1 MIKAGT
7 PVEMELKSG
16 SEDYSKLRSKVL
28 DLQKGYIFID
38 YPVSIETGRPKF
50 FLEGTEFTVSFVG
63 QDEAVYMFESSV
75 AGRVKRKL
83 PMLILK
89 HPPSEEYRRIQRR
102 QYVRI
107 DCSLD
112 CAFRSDAGEF
122 DPFTTITL
130 DLSGGGMSCVLP
142 SRHPL
147 KDNTRA
153 DICLALPFKNGET
166 KYVEAHVRTV
176 RIIASD
182 YQTKASFE
190 FHEPPESLRELIIR
204 YIFEQQQEAR
214 ERGLA

>member
-7 PVEMELKSG
+7 PVEMELRSA
-16 SEDYSKLRSKVL
+16 SEDVSKLRSKVL

-63 QDEAVYMFESSV
+63 HDEAVYMFDSSV
-75 AGRVKRKL
+75 AGRVKRTL

-89 HPPSEEYRRIQRR
+89 HPPADEYRRIQRR

-112 CAFRSDAGEF
+112 CAFWSDEKEF
-122 DPFTTITL
+122 EPFTTMTL
-130 DLSGGGMSCVLP
+130 DISGGGMSCVLP
-142 SRHPL
+142 AKHPL
-147 KDNTRA
+147 KENARSN
-153 DICLALPFKNGET
+153 ICISLPFKNGET

-176 RIIASD
+176 RIIPSD
-182 YQTKASFE
+182 FQTKASFE
-190 FHEPPESLRELIIR
+190 FHEPPETLRELLIR
-204 YIFEQQQEAR
+204 FIFEQQQEAR
-214 ERGLA
+214 ERGLD